1 MTDIVGHHGL
11 MRAEEI
17 QKIAQAH
24 GLPPRASYT
33 VRTLSKLLGIGKGT
47 LYRACHAGRVQC
59 VRVGK
64 RLYVPLSE
72 AVRIL
77 QGEIDLAD
85 AEAPPRG
92 RRG

>member
-1 MTDIVGHHGL
+1 MDIIGHHGL
-11 MRAEEI
+11 MRVEDI
-17 QKIAQAH
+17 QKLAEAH

-47 LYRACHAGRVQC
+47 LYQACHAGRVQC
-59 VRVGK
+59 LRVGK

-72 AVRIL
+72 AVRLL
-77 QGEIDLAD
+77 QGEISLTDM
-85 AEAPPRG
+85 ESPPRG